1 MPATA
6 SDVSAAL
13 FSTLARAAGLAL
25 LIVGAGLALMFAFA
39 AALVVGLLILGAA
52 VALRFFPVKP
62 TDAGQPGVLDARQT
76 PDGWV
81 VETQAR
87 RKP

>member
-1 MPATA
+1 MTATA
-6 SDVSAAL
+6 ADVSAAL

-52 VALRFFPVKP
+52 VALRFFPAKKAERA
-62 TDAGQPGVLDARQT
+62 DGVLEARQT

-81 VETQAR
+81 VETKAR
-87 RKP
+87 SL

>member
-1 MPATA
+1 MPTTAADASATVFA
-6 SDVSAAL
+6 
-13 FSTLARAAGLAL
+13 TLARAAGLAL

-52 VALRFFPVKP
+52 AALRFFPGKP
-62 TDAGQPGVLDARQT
+62 ATAEGGTLNARQT

-81 VETQAR
+81 VETDKR
-87 RKP
+87 